1 MPVVSGLDWH
11 RVFLQSSHNVISK
24 TETDFQ
30 LKLCKSAAVN
40 ISGSNSFPLHLKQYN
55 PCCAAVFGN
64 TVLMYTVLG
73 DSVRTLPR

>member
-11 RVFLQSSHNVISK
+11 RVFLQSSHKVISK

-40 ISGSNSFPLHLKQYN
+40 ISFPLHLKHYN
-55 PCCAAVFGN
+55 PCSAAVFGN
-64 TVLMYTVLG
+64 TVLMYIVLG
-73 DSVRTLPR
+73 GSVLTLPR